1 MCERFQRSES
11 NKSIKNGFTF
21 FICEFDIQV
30 MIKRIVRNQIANLT
44 PNH

>member
-11 NKSIKNGFTF
+11 NINIKNGFTF
-21 FICEFDIQV
+21 FICKSNIQD
-30 MIKRIVRNQIANLT
+30 MIKRIVRNQIVNLT